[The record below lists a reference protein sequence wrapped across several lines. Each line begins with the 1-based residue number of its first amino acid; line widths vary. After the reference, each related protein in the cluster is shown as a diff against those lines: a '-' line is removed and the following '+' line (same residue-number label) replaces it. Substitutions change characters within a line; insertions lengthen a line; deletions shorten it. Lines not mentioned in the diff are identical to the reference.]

1 MNKSVLIISERG
13 ITASNLLFNL
23 SKEIN
28 EQKLDLD
35 IDYAPFG
42 QLKEKLSKK
51 KYDLL
56 VITPQAARHESELK
70 TALDQHGTSAKII
83 TIGEDDFHFMNV
95 PHILTVIKEVV

>member
-1 MNKSVLIISERG
+1 MSKSVLIISERG

-28 EQKLDLD
+28 EQALDLD

-42 QLKEKLSKK
+42 QLKAKLSKK

-56 VITPQAARHESELK
+56 VITPQAARHESE
-70 TALDQHGTSAKII
+70 TQSALNNYPDAKII
-83 TIGEDDFHFMNV
+83 TIGDDDFHFMNV
-95 PHILTVIKEVV
+95 PHILTVIKEVG